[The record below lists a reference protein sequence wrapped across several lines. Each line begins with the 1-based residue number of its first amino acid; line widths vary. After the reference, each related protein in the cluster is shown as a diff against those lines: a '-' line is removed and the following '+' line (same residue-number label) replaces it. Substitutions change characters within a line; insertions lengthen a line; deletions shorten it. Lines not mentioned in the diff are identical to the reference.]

1 MAPQRKLEDALD
13 TLIGINN
20 AQTGAQTGSVGA
32 MHRVGVINSPDAPA
46 KPSQTPRQFI
56 APESTVLRLELSA
69 SQRAELTQAIQKHFY
84 QLLQTHYDAYRNG
97 RKFSDLPVGEQTA
110 LLSLSWQQGSIWSPK
125 NPAYAVFKEA
135 LKENWHAVT
144 DQLRDGPLARNSRR
158 SDAARRR
165 AEAELIDAATKAPAP

>member
-84 QLLQTHYDAYRNG
+84 ELLQTHYDAAPQRS
-97 RKFSDLPVGEQTA
+97 KFSDLPVGEQTA
-110 LLSLSWQQGSIWSPK
+110 LLSL
-125 NPAYAVFKEA
+125 
-135 LKENWHAVT
+135 
-144 DQLRDGPLARNSRR
+144 RLATGQYL
-158 SDAARRR
+158 
-165 AEAELIDAATKAPAP
+165 EP